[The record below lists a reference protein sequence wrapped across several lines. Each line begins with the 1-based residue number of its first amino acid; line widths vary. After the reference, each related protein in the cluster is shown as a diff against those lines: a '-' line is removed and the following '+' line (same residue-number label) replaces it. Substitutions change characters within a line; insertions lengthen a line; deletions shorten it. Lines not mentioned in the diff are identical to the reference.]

1 MDLQVIQNL
10 ISGLGFPIVC
20 TLGLGYFVFKIWN
33 AQREDFNKQLQEMT
47 ERADEREKCLYSLM
61 DKYNMALSDA
71 VETLA
76 RIDTRISVLEKIIT
90 TEADAGLQNG
100 K

>member
-33 AQREDFNKQLQEMT
+33 AQRGDFNKQLQEIT
-47 ERADEREKCLYSLM
+47 ERADEREKSLYGLM

-76 RIDTRISVLEKIIT
+76 RIDTRISVLEKIIA
-90 TEADAGLQNG
+90 TEAAIGPQNDN
-100 K
+100 